1 MGGASEA
8 ERVLRQKFEL
18 LRRKKQQEQ
27 EHPGRRQ
34 GMHVTEGGG
43 SYSHQLVRSAQPPVG
58 DPVRLAAVAALK
70 AKRAAEQGGKR
81 SSNEPAGKKRQTT
94 NDKPTSIKLGF
105 KVSGT
110 KSIKV
115 PDVAQ
120 QEQQQQQ
127 QIHVAPAVVSSEKKP
142 LSKLKR
148 PALRRPAV
156 AVRKEGSS
164 QEDLSQPQNLE
175 LVKPREREEFDKS
188 Q

>member
-27 EHPGRRQ
+27 EHGRRQ
-34 GMHVTEGGG
+34 DGGG
-43 SYSHQLVRSAQPPVG
+43 PHPHQLVRSSQPPVG

-70 AKRAAEQGGKR
+70 AKREADQGGQK

-94 NDKPTSIKLGF
+94 SDKATSIKLGF
-105 KVSGT
+105 KVSNT
-110 KSIKV
+110 TNIKV
-115 PDVAQ
+115 PGVAQ
-120 QEQQQQQ
+120 QLEQEQQQ
-127 QIHVAPAVVSSEKKP
+127 IRVTPAVVSSEKKP

-148 PALRRPAV
+148 PALRRPAI

-164 QEDLSQPQNLE
+164 QEDLSQPRNLE
-175 LVKPREREEFDKS
+175 MGKPREHEEFDKS